1 MSDLIY
7 IDAAGDKQAV
17 NLSLDLYR
25 EAADRGQS
33 LKQYMGNLY
42 PTNTEKHGSAYEQV
56 LEQTGVFVRGDKE
69 IGLRASTLE
78 DVLNPGKGAA
88 ITREGVPASRILF
101 PSVILDVIEDKMTR
115 DYSANPNALDEIVG
129 MEDSISSDR
138 WERPVI
144 SYARVEGAR
153 SAPVAQ
159 LALPP
164 MMMSITASDKSQRIP
179 SWGIGLEI
187 SEQAMKST
195 TMDLVGMAV
204 ARQAAIEA
212 NERAQGYIL
221 SLLNGDT
228 DLGMVALS
236 AISGKVVKANALDT
250 TISTAGTLT
259 YTAWLKWLT
268 KNANYRTIT
277 HVMTDLA
284 GLLSIRAMYAAEKVA
299 SGSKDNPSG
308 MDINVS
314 VVNPNWPTQV
324 KFVLTNDANWP
335 ANTFMGIDAR
345 YGVHR
350 VNSLTA
356 QYSAIE
362 SFALKRSTAL
372 RIDKGELV
380 YRLFD
385 EAFEVLSLT
394 L

>member
-17 NLSLDLYR
+17 DVSLDMYR
-25 EAADRGQS
+25 EAAERGQS
-33 LKQYMGNLY
+33 LKQYMATAF
-42 PTNTEKHGSAYEQV
+42 PTNSEKYGSAYEQV
-56 LEQTGVFVRGDKE
+56 LEQTGIFVRSDKE
-69 IGLRASTLE
+69 IGLRASTVG

-88 ITREGVPASRILF
+88 ITRDGIPASRILF
-101 PSVILDVIEDKMTR
+101 PAVIMDVIEDKLTR
-115 DYSANPNALDEIVG
+115 DYSTNPSALAEIVA
-129 MEDSISSDR
+129 MEDNIQGDR
-138 WERPVI
+138 WERPI
-144 SYARVEGAR
+144 INFSRPEGAR
-153 SAPVAQ
+153 SGPVAQ

-164 MMMSITASDKSQRIP
+164 VMMSITASDKSQRIP

-187 SEQAMKST
+187 SEQAMKAT

-204 ARQAAIEA
+204 ARQAAVES

-228 DLGMVALS
+228 DLSMSALS
-236 AISGKVVKANALDT
+236 AIGGKVVKAVTLDG
-250 TISTAGTLT
+250 TISAAGVLT
-259 YTAWLKWLT
+259 YKAWLTWLT

-277 HVMTDLA
+277 HVVTDLN
-284 GLLSIRAMYAAEKVA
+284 GLLALRAMYAAEKVP

-308 MDINVS
+308 MDINVN
-314 VVNPNWPTQV
+314 VVNPNWPSNV
-324 KFVLTNDANWP
+324 KFVLTNDPNWP
-335 ANTFMGIDAR
+335 ANTYMGIDSR

-350 VNSLTA
+350 VNSLSA
-356 QYSAIE
+356 QYNAIE
-362 SFALKRSTAL
+362 NFALKRSTAL

-385 EAFEVLSLT
+385 ESFEVLSLT